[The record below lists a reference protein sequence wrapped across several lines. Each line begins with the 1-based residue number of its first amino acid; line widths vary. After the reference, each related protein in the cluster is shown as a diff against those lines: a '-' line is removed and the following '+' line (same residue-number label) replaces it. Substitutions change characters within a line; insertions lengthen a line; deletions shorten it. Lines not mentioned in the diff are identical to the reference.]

1 MDKGMF
7 SCGVFIDLQKAF
19 DTVNHSIL
27 LHKLSHYGIRG
38 LVNDWFSSY
47 LSNRIQT
54 TQVGP
59 HVSRKE
65 STLCGVPQGS
75 VLGPL
80 LFLIYVNDIF
90 MASDKLTFYLFAD
103 DTNLLYADKNLK
115 SLETIVNCELSKVV
129 GWLIANKLSL
139 NIKKTNYIIFHPYQ
153 KRIVFDIRIKVYDS
167 RTKTFFDLERKDHV
181 KYLGVII
188 DQHLSWKHHINYI
201 ALKISR
207 NIGII
212 SRLRHFVPLK
222 TLISIYNSLISPYIS
237 YGLIAWGQASKTH
250 LEKILI
256 LQKRAVRLI
265 NFLPF
270 RTHAIPYFAQSNILP
285 ITMIYFK
292 LSSTLML
299 DITTNS
305 APQNICNLF
314 TFTQDIH
321 QYNTRSASSGNYYIN
336 HSRLN
341 HHKNSFSIVGA
352 KIWNSIPESYRR
364 LPKHI
369 FKKKIK
375 TLLFETLESLDSYAD
390 TSTIISEIK
399 KAS

>member
-1 MDKGMF
+1 
-7 SCGVFIDLQKAF
+7 
-19 DTVNHSIL
+19 
-27 LHKLSHYGIRG
+27 
-38 LVNDWFSSY
+38 
-47 LSNRIQT
+47 
-54 TQVGP
+54 
-59 HVSRKE
+59 
-65 STLCGVPQGS
+65 
-75 VLGPL
+75 
-80 LFLIYVNDIF
+80 

-115 SLETIVNCELSKVV
+115 SLETIINCELFKVV

-153 KRIVFDIRIKVYDS
+153 KRINFNIRIKAYDS
-167 RTKTFFDLERKDHV
+167 RTKTFFDLERKDHA

-188 DQHLSWKHHINYI
+188 DQHLSWKHRINYI

-222 TLISIYNSLISPYIS
+222 TLQSIYNSLISPYIS
-237 YGLIAWGQASKTH
+237 YGLIAWGQASKSY

-265 NFLPF
+265 YFLPF
-270 RTHAIPYFAQSNILP
+270 RTHAIPYFAKSNILP
-285 ITMIYFK
+285 ITMLYFK
-292 LSSTLML
+292 LSSILML

-305 APQNICNLF
+305 APKNICNLF
-314 TFTQDIH
+314 ISTQDIH

-336 HSRLN
+336 YSRLN

-352 KIWNSIPESYRR
+352 KIWNSIPESYRS

-369 FKKKIK
+369 FKKNIQA
-375 TLLFETLESLDSYAD
+375 LLFATLGSLDSYAD
-390 TSTIISEIK
+390 TSTLISEIK

>member
-1 MDKGMF
+1 MF

-47 LSNRIQT
+47 LLNRIQT

-75 VLGPL
+75 VLCPL
-80 LFLIYVNDIF
+80 LFHIYVNDIF

-153 KRIVFDIRIKVYDS
+153 KRIVFDICIKVYDS
-167 RTKTFFDLERKDHV
+167 RTKTFFDLERKVHV
-181 KYLGVII
+181 KCLGVII

-212 SRLRHFVPLK
+212 SRLRHFVTLK

-285 ITMIYFK
+285 ITMLYFNF
-292 LSSTLML
+292 SSTLML

-305 APQNICNLF
+305 APQNISNLF
-314 TFTQDIH
+314 TSTQDIH

-341 HHKNSFSIVGA
+341 HHKNSFSIVEA